1 MGKPASL
8 GTGRKKVNWW
18 ANNKAAEDTGK
29 WQPPGNQGNNL
40 KMDPNRKTIAAGA
53 AEATPYLLLAASSK
67 EELKKLP
74 RHIFKHKKINILTK
88 KKKKD
93 SVISRISLLLLLLS

>member
-1 MGKPASL
+1 MR
-8 GTGRKKVNWW
+8 RKKVNWW
-18 ANNKAAEDTGK
+18 VNNKAAEDTGK

-40 KMDPNRKTIAAGA
+40 KMDPNGKTITAGA

-74 RHIFKHKKINILTK
+74 QHIFKHKNILT

-93 SVISRISLLLLLLS
+93 SVISRYLLLALLS